1 MNGLK
6 ALVIQ
11 APFETDMGNI
21 IQIARSEGM
30 KIFHNPSKIKVV
42 EATHSANGYWVVVV
56 QNGEGS
62 ISESKKMNE

>member
-11 APFETDMGNI
+11 APFESDLGNI
-21 IQIARSEGM
+21 VQISRAEGM

-42 EATHSANGYWVVVV
+42 EAIHSSNGYWIVVV

-62 ISESKKMNE
+62 ISESTKDK